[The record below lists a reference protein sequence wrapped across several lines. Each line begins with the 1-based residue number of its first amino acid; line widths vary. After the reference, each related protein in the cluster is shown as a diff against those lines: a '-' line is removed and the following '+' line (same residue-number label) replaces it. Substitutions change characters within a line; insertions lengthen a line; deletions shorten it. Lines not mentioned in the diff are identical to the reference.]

1 MKSDLD
7 RLMTQRGLEALIV
20 VSDHSY
26 NAPRDYLTNGAR
38 VSGGLVIK
46 KRGADPVMVVNSME
60 IEEAAESGL
69 TVYYQEDWANL
80 FREARGDKSP
90 IDSPLWARCLEK
102 LGIPHGKI
110 GVYGKGDVNIFI
122 DVIDQLNAALQHY
135 RFIGETGYTIFDEAS
150 VTKDSTE
157 MARIKSIA
165 ERTSAVWQATWDFI
179 ASHRAEGDTVVKSDG
194 TPLTIGD
201 VKGFVMRALL
211 DHGLENAEM
220 IFAQGRDGG
229 FPHSRG
235 KADMALKTGQA
246 IVFDLFPHEVG
257 GGYHHDSTRTWCINY
272 APSVVQEAYDQVM
285 EAFRIAHETFEEP
298 GQPAHT
304 LQDAVLDYFEGKGHQ
319 TLRSKPDTIEGY
331 VHGLGHG
338 VGMKIHERPKMSHIN
353 KDDRLQIGNTLT
365 IEPGL
370 YYPERGFGVR
380 VEDMLYIDENGKL
393 VTLTNFHKDLVL
405 PLRG

>member
-7 RLMTQRGLEALIV
+7 RLMAERGLEALLV

-46 KRGADPVMVVNSME
+46 KRGAEPVMIVNSME
-60 IEEAAESGL
+60 IEEAAASGL
-69 TVYYQEDWANL
+69 AVYYQEDWANL
-80 FREARGDKSP
+80 FREARGDKNP
-90 IDSPLWARCLEK
+90 IDPALWERCFEK

-122 DVIDQLNAALQHY
+122 YVIEELNKSLQNYH
-135 RFIGETGYTIFDEAS
+135 FVGETGYTIFDEAS
-150 VTKDSTE
+150 VTKDAVE
-157 MARIKSIA
+157 IARIKSIA
-165 ERTSAVWQATWDFI
+165 ERTNAVWQATWDFI
-179 ASHRAEGDTVVKSDG
+179 ASHRAEGETVVKIDG

-201 VKGFVMRALL
+201 VKGFIMRALL
-211 DHGLENAEM
+211 DRGLENAEM
-220 IFAQGRDGG
+220 IFAQGRDAG

-235 KADMALKTGQA
+235 KEDMALKTGQA
-246 IVFDLFPHEVG
+246 IVFDLFPQEVG

-272 APSVVQEAYDQVM
+272 APPAVQQTYNEVM
-285 EAFRIAHETFEEP
+285 EAFKIAHETFEEP
-298 GQPAHT
+298 GQPSHT
-304 LQDAVLDYFEGKGHQ
+304 LQDAVLDYFESKGHS
-319 TLRSKPDTIEGY
+319 TVRSKSDTIEGY
-331 VHGLGHG
+331 VHSLGHG
-338 VGMKIHERPKMSHIN
+338 VGMKIHERPRMTHVSH
-353 KDDRLQIGNTLT
+353 DDRLQIGNTIT

-380 VEDMLYIDENGKL
+380 VEDMLYIDENGRL
-393 VTLTNFHKDLVL
+393 VTLTDFRKDLVL